1 MLSTQ
6 ISADGEYI
14 VACDYDGYINFFHRD
29 SSTPIWKSVDENRNG
44 MLEYASISANGQY
57 FVARETANNQI
68 SLFSKDSNSPVWN
81 FTGGDDV
88 GAVAISEDGEYV
100 VVGSGDLVY
109 LLDKDSNTPI
119 WSYTLGD
126 EVISVSI
133 SADSRYITAGSTDD
147 KVYTFKNNYAGFK

>member
-14 VACDYDGYINFFHRD
+14 VACDYDGYIYFFHRD

-44 MLEYASISANGQY
+44 MLKYGSISADGQY

-81 FTGGDDV
+81 FTGGDNV
-88 GAVAISEDGEYV
+88 GAVAISEDGEYIAA
-100 VVGSGDLVY
+100 GSWDNNVY
-109 LLDKDSNTPI
+109 LFNKNSSTPL
-119 WSYTLGD
+119 WSYGAGNI
-126 EVISVSI
+126 VHSVAI
-133 SADSRYITAGSTDD
+133 SADGEYVVAGSWD
-147 KVYTFKNNYAGFK
+147 